1 MKNIL
6 LVEDNNLERRLIEF
20 VLKKAFDGQ
29 VSVLLACDGHEAL
42 KIISKS
48 NIDMVITD
56 LVMPNVEGIE
66 LIRKIRNNYPDIQ
79 NILAIS
85 GKNPYYLYLAKK
97 IGVQGIFTKPL
108 DKDKFIQTIRKILTL
123 NSVSPVAFVSEN
135 N

>member
-6 LVEDNNLERRLIEF
+6 LVEDNSLERRLIEF
-20 VLKKAFDGQ
+20 ILKKTFEGQ
-29 VSVLLACDGHEAL
+29 VSVLLACDGYEAL
-42 KIISKS
+42 NILAKNKI
-48 NIDMVITD
+48 DLVITD

-66 LIRKIRNNYPDIQ
+66 LIRAIKNNFPDIQ
-79 NILAIS
+79 NVLAIS

-108 DKDKFIQTIRKILTL
+108 DKDKFIFSISKLLSIK
-123 NSVSPVAFVSEN
+123 SIAPVAFVSEN